1 MANTIPILFAILGMT
16 AFLHSLRW
24 AQHRRA
30 HIYAVAASNY
40 MAAAI
45 IFVWWVAFAHVPTH
59 FDVLFRG
66 GVIGLLYGTSF
77 FLLMYGIESIGVGKT
92 SIIVNLAQAI
102 PVLASIAIWGERPGG
117 ILIAGICLAAI
128 AIPLIFLPSVSAN
141 NRRTRGKVV
150 LAMTVLYIAQGTA
163 YTIMKSFERL
173 GRPDEKPALLAGLFI
188 TAAVLTSTIVVFLR
202 AKADG
207 RDLFHGALIGG
218 CNVVSNAAL
227 VAALA
232 LAAGTVV
239 FPTVTAGTIIAVTLS
254 SVLIWHERY
263 RPIAWLGL
271 ALAVVSVILINL

>member
-1 MANTIPILFAILGMT
+1 LVKAIPILFAILGMT

-40 MAAAI
+40 LTAAV
-45 IFVWWVAFAHVPTH
+45 IFVWWIVFTHVPVH
-59 FDVLFRG
+59 NDVLFRG
-66 GVIGLLYGTSF
+66 GMIGLLYGTSF
-77 FLLMYGIESIGVGKT
+77 FLLMYGIESVGVGKT

-102 PVLASIAIWGERPGG
+102 PVLASIVIWSERPGWL
-117 ILIAGICLAAI
+117 LIAGICLAAI

-173 GRPDEKPALLAGLFI
+173 GRPDEKPVLLAGLFI
-188 TAAVLTSTIVVFLR
+188 MAAILTATIVILLH

-207 RDLFHGALIGG
+207 SDLFHGIVIGG

-232 LAAGTVV
+232 VAAGTVV

-254 SVLIWHERY
+254 SVLIWRERY
-263 RPIAWLGL
+263 RATAWLGL
-271 ALAVVSVILINL
+271 LLAVIAVILINL

>member
-1 MANTIPILFAILGMT
+1 MT

-40 MAAAI
+40 ITAAV
-45 IFVWWVAFAHVPTH
+45 IFVWWVVFADIPTH

-66 GVIGLLYGTSF
+66 GVIGLLYGTAF

-92 SIIVNLAQAI
+92 SIVVNLAQAI
-102 PVLASIAIWGERPGG
+102 PVLASIAIWGERPGWL
-117 ILIAGICLAAI
+117 LIAGICLAAI

-141 NRRTRGKVV
+141 NRRARGKVV
-150 LAMTVLYIAQGTA
+150 LAMTVLYIAQGAA

-188 TAAVLTSTIVVFLR
+188 TAAILTSSIVVFLR
-202 AKADG
+202 AKADSQ
-207 RDLFHGALIGG
+207 DLFHGVLIGG

-254 SVLIWHERY
+254 SVLIWRERY

-271 ALAVVSVILINL
+271 AIAVISVVLINL